1 MSNVG
6 VRRLV
11 LGAVVLFASLGL
23 TSISHAA
30 SLTATLLGNV
40 QTSDLPAQFP
50 ADAFTKFTV
59 TYDSGLTVT
68 NGTPG
73 LIDIYGSPGSV
84 WNIQVGSYMTSGV
97 GGELIVANNFLGG
110 DFFIGQLIAPAT
122 GSFAPGSGVG
132 GVPLFEAAFSLKD
145 TSGNMFSD
153 FSLPTATFTGFDQ
166 TFLLLDFFVPGGAFN
181 SDLQV
186 RANIFSFTIEPTVS
200 AETPLPAALPLFAA
214 GLGVIGFV
222 VRRRRKAP
230 AKLAAA

>member
-6 VRRLV
+6 ARRLV
-11 LGAVVLFASLGL
+11 LSAAVLFASLGL
-23 TSISHAA
+23 TSVSHAA
-30 SLTATLLGNV
+30 SLTATFLGNV

-73 LIDIYGSPGSV
+73 LIAIYGSPASV
-84 WNIQVGSYMTSGV
+84 WNIQVGSYVTSGV
-97 GGELIVANNFLGG
+97 GGQFSVSNNFLGG
-110 DFFIGQLIAPAT
+110 DTFVGQLVAPET
-122 GSFAPGSGVG
+122 GTFAPGSDVG
-132 GVPLFEAAFSLKD
+132 GVPLFAAVFSVKD
-145 TSGNMFSD
+145 TSASMFSD

-166 TFLLLDFFVPGGAFN
+166 AFLMLDFFVLGGAFN
-181 SDLQV
+181 TDLQV

-230 AKLAAA
+230 GKLAAA